1 LSTDDVSEVAAIP
14 DPATRARAA
23 TELLS
28 KHQEAVTQLARIRR
42 KALAELRAQGLSL
55 AQAGSAIGV
64 TRGRIAQL
72 QTASHLL
79 EQEFFGGEA
88 VTITTPLRGGTDAER
103 PLVAQEDAEAAA
115 LLAKLLEG
123 FDIDTSFGH
132 VDPTGK
138 IDLSP
143 DGLVA
148 ICGPKSSPT
157 MREII
162 ETDPIYDYSPDAAGD
177 WRLVERATGKEYRS
191 PIDADPSADRDIAY
205 LARLQRPDGRPF
217 LVIAGVHAIGSL
229 GAVAYLSD
237 TEHVRNLH
245 KTVGGQGF
253 SMIIE
258 CTFRRTPLKVRS
270 TEALTEPRTHGK

>member
-1 LSTDDVSEVAAIP
+1 LSADDVSEVAAIP
-14 DPATRARAA
+14 DPATRARVA
-23 TELLS
+23 TELLG
-28 KHQEAVTQLARIRR
+28 KHQEAVTRLARIRR

-79 EQEFFGGEA
+79 EQEFFGGGA
-88 VTITTPLRGGTDAER
+88 ITITTPLRGGADAER

-115 LLAKLLEG
+115 LLARLLEG
-123 FDIDTSFGH
+123 FDIDTSFDH

-162 ETDPIYDYSPDAAGD
+162 ETDPVYDYSPDAAGD

-191 PIDADPSADRDIAY
+191 PIDTDPEADRDIAY
-205 LARLQRPDGRPF
+205 FGRLRRPDGRPL

-229 GAVAYLSD
+229 GTVAYLSD
-237 TEHVRNLH
+237 TDHVRALH
-245 KTVGGQGF
+245 NAVGGKGF
-253 SMIIE
+253 SVVIG
-258 CTFRRTPLKVRS
+258 CRFTRSPLKILES
-270 TEALTEPRTHGK
+270 EALTEPQTHGG

>member
-1 LSTDDVSEVAAIP
+1 LSADDVSEVAAIR
-14 DPATRARAA
+14 DPATRARIA

-28 KHQEAVTQLARIRR
+28 KHQEAVTRLARIRR

-79 EQEFFGGEA
+79 EQEFFGGGA
-88 VTITTPLRGGTDAER
+88 ITITTPLRGGAGVER

-115 LLAKLLEG
+115 LLAKLLDS
-123 FDIDTSFGH
+123 FDIDTTFDH
-132 VDPTGK
+132 VDPTGT

-162 ETDPIYDYSPDAAGD
+162 QTDPIYDYSPDAAGD
-177 WRLVERATGKEYRS
+177 WRLVERATGKEFRS
-191 PIDADPSADRDIAY
+191 PIDADPAADRDIAY
-205 LARLQRPDGRPF
+205 FGRLRRPDGRPM
-217 LVIAGVHAIGSL
+217 LVIAGIHAIGSL
-229 GAVAYLSD
+229 GTVAYLSD
-237 TEHVRNLH
+237 TDHVRALH
-245 KTVGGQGF
+245 NAVGSQGF
-253 SMIIE
+253 SMVVG
-258 CTFRRTPLKVRS
+258 CRFTRSPLKILEA
-270 TEALTEPRTHGK
+270 EALTEPQTHGG